1 MLFTQLTDSK
11 MHGFEVYMGLRNTKV
26 SVFKFYLCNKHC
38 MESTYF
44 CANFLE
50 DFFLFLCFCFLMM
63 GGGFDFIPRILL
75 FFKICF
81 CSAESVW
88 ILCKAL
94 CNLSSKNKV
103 KANKPF
109 VRLAYTKKIIFTW
122 GDNVGRYFM

>member
-11 MHGFEVYMGLRNTKV
+11 MHGFEVYMGLRYTKV

-63 GGGFDFIPRILL
+63 GGGIRFHSENFTLLQNMFLFGRISLDFVQSTLQL
-75 FFKICF
+75 
-81 CSAESVW
+81 E
-88 ILCKAL
+88 L
-94 CNLSSKNKV
+94 
-103 KANKPF
+103 
-109 VRLAYTKKIIFTW
+109 
-122 GDNVGRYFM
+122 

>member
-63 GGGFDFIPRILL
+63 GGGHSISFREFY
-75 FFKICF
+75 
-81 CSAESVW
+81 S
-88 ILCKAL
+88 
-94 CNLSSKNKV
+94 SSKYV
-103 KANKPF
+103 S
-109 VRLAYTKKIIFTW
+109 VRQNQFGFCAKHFAT
-122 GDNVGRYFM
+122 